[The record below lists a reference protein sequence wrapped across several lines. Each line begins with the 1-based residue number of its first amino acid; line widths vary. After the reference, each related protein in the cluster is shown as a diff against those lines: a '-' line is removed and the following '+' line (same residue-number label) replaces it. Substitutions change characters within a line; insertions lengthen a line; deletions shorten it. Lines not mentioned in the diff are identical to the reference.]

1 MATKLQ
7 QILKKKKM
15 RIVDLNKIIAEQ
27 NEKPITQYLVSEIVN
42 GKRKNYNLVTLMK
55 LCKALNVKP
64 SDIIEDKIDVCAPRK
79 KSRQSEN
86 IEQPVVIHDGMEYD
100 PTNPEETIS
109 IQEKQT
115 KENEW
120 SDNPLSANKT
130 LEQDEDDDFGF

>member
-1 MATKLQ
+1 
-7 QILKKKKM
+7 M

-64 SDIIEDKIDVCAPRK
+64 SDIIEDKIDVCPPRK
-79 KSRQSEN
+79 KSGQPQDSEEKERG
-86 IEQPVVIHDGMEYD
+86 IVIKKAEEYNESLD
-100 PTNPEETIS
+100 KFPEETIS

-115 KENEW
+115 EENEW